1 MTKEYTIKIGGAII
15 TSFINLHYLE
25 EVSRLGIIKQSTK
38 NNLSRTLND
47 LKVIERDY
55 YNETEKVDENELGD
69 KLTSNTITFV
79 DWLLNE
85 FDFNE
90 FSEFQEIAFAY
101 KLDAKRIKGISDK
114 ILIEN
119 GATK

>member
-1 MTKEYTIKIGGAII
+1 MNKENAIKIGGSII

-25 EVSRLGIIKQSTK
+25 EVSRLGIIKQSAK
-38 NNLSRTLND
+38 KNLSRTLND

-55 YNETEKVDENELGD
+55 FNETEKFDEKGIGD
-69 KLTSNTITFV
+69 KLTANSITFV

-90 FSEFQEIAFAY
+90 FSEFQEIAYAY

-119 GATK
+119 GAKK

>member
-1 MTKEYTIKIGGAII
+1 MNKEDTIKIGGAII
-15 TSFINLHYLE
+15 TLFIASHYAQ
-25 EVSRLGIIKQSTK
+25 EVSHLPLIKHSVKK
-38 NNLSRTLND
+38 NLNRTLAD
-47 LKVIERDY
+47 LKEIELRYFD
-55 YNETEKVDENELGD
+55 ETEKVDEKGIGD
-69 KLTSNTITFV
+69 KLTANSITFV

-90 FSEFQEIAFAY
+90 FSEFQEIAYAY

>member
-1 MTKEYTIKIGGAII
+1 MNKEDAIKTGGAII
-15 TSFINLHYLE
+15 TLFIASHYAQ
-25 EVSRLGIIKQSTK
+25 EVSHLPLIKHSVKK
-38 NNLSRTLND
+38 NLNRTLAD
-47 LKVIERDY
+47 LKEIELKYFD
-55 YNETEKVDENELGD
+55 ETEKVDENGIGD
-69 KLTSNTITFV
+69 KLTANSIIFV

-90 FSEFQEIAFAY
+90 FSEFQEIAYAY

>member
-1 MTKEYTIKIGGAII
+1 MNKENAIKIGGSII

-25 EVSRLGIIKQSTK
+25 EVSRLGIIKQSAK
-38 NNLSRTLND
+38 KNLSRTLND

-55 YNETEKVDENELGD
+55 FNETEKFDENGIGD
-69 KLTSNTITFV
+69 KLTANSITFV